1 MLKIIRNQLAEI
13 VNKIDAGN
21 SNLSYEDQ
29 LKVFKTIQ
37 MLTQG
42 DQRMSKVMACDY
54 LGVSRA
60 TFDNY
65 VRDGFIPKGIKEDG
79 FKELNWYRSD
89 LDVFLNQKQ
98 QRV

>member
-1 MLKIIRNQLAEI
+1 MLQIIRNQLAEI
-13 VNKIDAGN
+13 IDNIDAGN

-29 LKVFKTIQ
+29 LKVFKAIQ

-42 DQRMSKVMACDY
+42 DQRMSKIMACDY

-65 VRDGFIPKGIKEDG
+65 VRNGFIPKGIKEDG
-79 FKELNWYRSD
+79 FKELGWNKSD
-89 LDVFLNQKQ
+89 LDIFLNQKQ

>member
-1 MLKIIRNQLAEI
+1 MLQIIRNQLAEI
-13 VNKIDAGN
+13 IDNIDAGN

-29 LKVFKTIQ
+29 LKVFKAIQ
-37 MLTQG
+37 ILTQG
-42 DQRMSKVMACDY
+42 DKRMSKVMACDY

-65 VRDGFIPKGIKEDG
+65 VRNGFIPKGIKEDG
-79 FKELNWYRSD
+79 FKELSWNKSD

>member
-1 MLKIIRNQLAEI
+1 MLQIIRNQLAEI
-13 VNKIDAGN
+13 IDNIDAGN

-79 FKELNWYRSD
+79 FKELSWNKYD
-89 LDVFLNQKQ
+89 LDIFLNQKQ

>member
-1 MLKIIRNQLAEI
+1 MLQIIKRQLVDI
-13 VNKIDAGN
+13 INNIDAGN

-29 LKVFKTIQ
+29 IKVFKAIQ
-37 MLTQG
+37 TLTTG
-42 DQRMSKVMACDY
+42 DQRMSKIMACDY

-79 FKELNWYRSD
+79 FKELSWWKSD
-89 LDVFLNQKQ
+89 LDIFLHTKQ
-98 QRV
+98 

>member
-1 MLKIIRNQLAEI
+1 MLQIIRNQLAEI
-13 VNKIDAGN
+13 IDNIDAGN
-21 SNLSYEDQ
+21 SNLSYKDQ

-79 FKELNWYRSD
+79 FKELSWNKSD
-89 LDVFLNQKQ
+89 LDIFLNQKQ

>member
-1 MLKIIRNQLAEI
+1 MLQIIRNQLAEI
-13 VNKIDAGN
+13 IDNIDAGN

-29 LKVFKTIQ
+29 LKVFKAIQ
-37 MLTQG
+37 MITQG

-79 FKELNWYRSD
+79 FKELSWRKSD
-89 LDVFLNQKQ
+89 LDIFLNQKQ
-98 QRV
+98 QRF

>member
-1 MLKIIRNQLAEI
+1 MLQIIRNQLAEI
-13 VNKIDAGN
+13 VDNIDAGN

-29 LKVFKTIQ
+29 LKIFKTIQ

-65 VRDGFIPKGIKEDG
+65 VRNGFIPKGIKEDG
-79 FKELNWYRSD
+79 FKELSWNKSD
-89 LDVFLNQKQ
+89 LDIFLNQKQ
-98 QRV
+98 QRF

>member
-1 MLKIIRNQLAEI
+1 MLQIIRNQLVEI
-13 VNKIDAGN
+13 IDNIDAGN

-79 FKELNWYRSD
+79 FKELSWNKSD
-89 LDVFLNQKQ
+89 LDIFLNQKQ

>member
-1 MLKIIRNQLAEI
+1 MLQIIRNQLAEI
-13 VNKIDAGN
+13 IDNIDAGN

-29 LKVFKTIQ
+29 LKVFKAIQ
-37 MLTQG
+37 MITQG

-65 VRDGFIPKGIKEDG
+65 VRDGFIPKGIKEDD
-79 FKELNWYRSD
+79 FKELSWNKSD
-89 LDVFLNQKQ
+89 LDIFLNQKQ
-98 QRV
+98 

>member
-1 MLKIIRNQLAEI
+1 
-13 VNKIDAGN
+13 
-21 SNLSYEDQ
+21 
-29 LKVFKTIQ
+29 
-37 MLTQG
+37 
-42 DQRMSKVMACDY
+42 MSKVMACDY

-89 LDVFLNQKQ
+89 LDNYLHTYGKKQK
-98 QRV
+98 